1 LTEPTVFII
10 DDDPGM
16 QRSLAVLVRSI
27 SLNVETFAS
36 AQAFLDTITPE
47 QRGCLIL
54 DLRLPG
60 MSGRELQS
68 QLYQRGIDLPIIF
81 LSGHGDIET
90 AVAAI
95 KEGAVDFLEK
105 PCSGQRLLDQ
115 VQAAL
120 RLGEE
125 RRQRSERL
133 STVRTRLQRLSK
145 GEYDV
150 LQGIVAGKLYK
161 TIAKELGL
169 SYKTVEARRA
179 RIVKKMEVESLPELI
194 RTVLEYQMQE
204 NMAEPNA

>member
-1 LTEPTVFII
+1 MTEPTVFII

-16 QRSLAVLVRSI
+16 QQSLAVLVQTI
-27 SLNVETFAS
+27 ALNVETYAS
-36 AQAFLDTITPE
+36 AQAFLDAVTPDR
-47 QRGCLIL
+47 RGCLIL

-60 MSGRELQS
+60 MSGRELQT
-68 QLYQRGIDLPIIF
+68 QLQQRGIHLPIIF

-95 KEGAVDFLEK
+95 KEGAIDFLEK

-120 RLGEE
+120 RLADEW
-125 RRQRSERL
+125 RQRDQRL
-133 STVRTRLQRLSK
+133 NIVRERLQRLSQ

-150 LQGIVAGKLYK
+150 LQGIVDGKPYK

-179 RIVKKMEVESLPELI
+179 RIVKKMEVDSLPELN
-194 RTVLEYQMQE
+194 RLVLEYQLYEQP
-204 NMAEPNA
+204 AEPKA

>member
-1 LTEPTVFII
+1 MTEPTVFII

>member
-1 LTEPTVFII
+1 MTEPTVFII

-16 QRSLAVLVRSI
+16 QQSLAVLVQTI
-27 SLNVETFAS
+27 ALNVETYAS
-36 AQAFLDTITPE
+36 AQAFLDAVTPDR
-47 QRGCLIL
+47 RGCLIL

-60 MSGRELQS
+60 MSGRELQT
-68 QLYQRGIDLPIIF
+68 QLQQRGIHLPIIF

-95 KEGAVDFLEK
+95 KEGAIDFLEK

-120 RLGEE
+120 RLADEW
-125 RRQRSERL
+125 RQRDQRL
-133 STVRTRLQRLSK
+133 NIVRERLQRLSQ

-150 LQGIVAGKLYK
+150 LQGIVDGKPYK

-179 RIVKKMEVESLPELI
+179 RIVKKMEVDSLPELI
-194 RTVLEYQMQE
+194 RLVLEYQLYEQP
-204 NMAEPNA
+204 AEPKA

>member
-1 LTEPTVFII
+1 MTEPTVFII

-16 QRSLAVLVRSI
+16 QRSLSVLVRSI

-36 AQAFLDTITPE
+36 AQAFLDAVTPE
-47 QRGCLIL
+47 RHGCLIL

-125 RRQRSERL
+125 RRRRSQRLDAVRL
-133 STVRTRLQRLSK
+133 RLQRLSK

-194 RTVLEYQMQE
+194 RAVLEYQLHE
-204 NMAEPNA
+204 PAAEPKA

>member
-1 LTEPTVFII
+1 MTEPTVFII

-16 QRSLAVLVRSI
+16 QQSLAVLVQSI
-27 SLNVETFAS
+27 ALNVETYAS
-36 AQAFLDTITPE
+36 AQAFLDAVTPDR
-47 QRGCLIL
+47 RGCLIL

-60 MSGRELQS
+60 MSGRELQT
-68 QLYQRGIDLPIIF
+68 QLQQRGIHLPIIF

-95 KEGAVDFLEK
+95 KEGAIDFLEK

-120 RLGEE
+120 RLADEW
-125 RRQRSERL
+125 RQRDQRL
-133 STVRTRLQRLSK
+133 NIVRERLQRLSQ

-150 LQGIVAGKLYK
+150 LQGIVDGKPYK

-194 RTVLEYQMQE
+194 RMVLEYQMQQTPCGSQ
-204 NMAEPNA
+204 M

>member
-1 LTEPTVFII
+1 LGGNRPTARNHAALHVADLLTRGTPLTEPTVFII

-161 TIAKELGL
+161 TI
-169 SYKTVEARRA
+169 
-179 RIVKKMEVESLPELI
+179 
-194 RTVLEYQMQE
+194 
-204 NMAEPNA
+204 

>member
-1 LTEPTVFII
+1 MTEPTVFII

-16 QRSLAVLVRSI
+16 QRSLSVLVRSI

-36 AQAFLDTITPE
+36 AQAFLDAVTPE
-47 QRGCLIL
+47 RHGCLIL

-95 KEGAVDFLEK
+95 KEGAGDFLDK
-105 PCSGQRLLDQ
+105 PCSGQRLH
-115 VQAAL
+115 
-120 RLGEE
+120 
-125 RRQRSERL
+125 
-133 STVRTRLQRLSK
+133 RLSK

-194 RTVLEYQMQE
+194 RAVLEYQLHE
-204 NMAEPNA
+204 PAAEPKA

>member
-1 LTEPTVFII
+1 
-10 DDDPGM
+10 M

>member
-16 QRSLAVLVRSI
+16 QQSLAVLVQTI
-27 SLNVETFAS
+27 ALNVETYAS
-36 AQAFLDTITPE
+36 AQAFLDAVTLDR
-47 QRGCLIL
+47 RGCLIL

-60 MSGRELQS
+60 MSGRELQT
-68 QLYQRGIDLPIIF
+68 QLQQRGIHLPIIF

-95 KEGAVDFLEK
+95 KEGAIDFLEK

-120 RLGEE
+120 RLADEW
-125 RRQRSERL
+125 RQRDQRL
-133 STVRTRLQRLSK
+133 NIVRERLQRLSQ

-150 LQGIVAGKLYK
+150 LQGIVDGKPYK

-179 RIVKKMEVESLPELI
+179 RIVKKMEVDSLPELN
-194 RTVLEYQMQE
+194 RLVLEYQLYEQP
-204 NMAEPNA
+204 AEPKA